1 MASVRM
7 SNNLRSQLLST
18 AMRNFKTAKPDPELL
33 GSDKIKLQNAAKN
46 CMTLQAVKKVTLM
59 DDPALKLILEKS
71 NRKSIGLRGGLFKD
85 NKYSTIKFISG
96 EAYNSQRGYASGRS
110 TQTDGTTFDSL
121 KVDLDAA
128 ITVKTFNEDE
138 IDLIEPTYYNG
149 SSLVVC
155 VEDLLPDDLATVTTI
170 NDAYKEKCK
179 AHLLEETEYHNK
191 LQALLSNTNTVG
203 QFLEAWPGG
212 EYLLS
217 PDIINK
223 LNTKITRQ
231 QTAKKVKEKIN
242 FDADACNNIALTAKL
257 MGG

>member
-7 SNNLRSQLLST
+7 SNNLRTQLLST

-33 GSDKIKLQNAAKN
+33 GSDKIKLQNVAKN
-46 CMTLQAVKKVTLM
+46 CMTLQAVKKVALM

-96 EAYNSQRGYASGRS
+96 EAFNSRRS
-110 TQTDGTTFDSL
+110 YQTDSSVSAFEPL
-121 KVDLDAA
+121 KFTLDAA

-149 SSLVVC
+149 DALVVC
-155 VEDLLPDDLATVTTI
+155 IEDLLPDDLATVTTI
-170 NDAYKEKCK
+170 NDAHRKRCKTHSIEK
-179 AHLLEETEYHNK
+179 TDYHTT
-191 LQALLSNTNTVG
+191 LQALLDKTNTVG

-212 EYLLS
+212 EYLLPPAVIS
-217 PDIINK
+217 K
-223 LNTKITRQ
+223 LNTKVTRQ
-231 QTAKKVKEKIN
+231 QTAKKVKEEIN
-242 FDADACNNIALTAKL
+242 FDAAACNNIALTAKL
-257 MGG
+257 IGG